1 MYRIKNKYFV
11 TNQTI
16 DNNNINVVEMEFF
29 CDDIADLPA
38 IDAVNGCILAMGSI
52 AYIINTGDFYVLNSD
67 GEWKNSQG
75 EETNASLNA
84 SVSDNTRQLSEPVP
98 DSTKAAEATENEP
111 ETIDEVTEPITFDK
125 EIESDGTGEI
135 MEEIPEKT
143 SFIEDATVGDENA
156 LRDTESH

>member
-1 MYRIKNKYFV
+1 MLKIKKQDFIRFV
-11 TNQTI
+11 E
-16 DNNNINVVEMEFF
+16 VEGRNLSLTRAEMF
-29 CDDIADLPA
+29 CDTSDDLPA
-38 IDAVNGCILAMGSI
+38 VDAIQNCILDMGSI
-52 AYIINTGDFYVLNSD
+52 AYDIATGDFYVLNSD

-75 EETNASLNA
+75 EETNVSLNA

-135 MEEIPEKT
+135 MKEIPEKT

-156 LRDTESH
+156 LRDTESR